1 MEWGGAMWKR
11 LARTGAI
18 LSAACLCLAALSYS
32 GGRRLAGGRERESVL
47 AIVAGPRIC
56 AGGKPHHRRPRG
68 SFTILCKFV
77 DEEGEPES
85 PADFER
91 LLGES
96 YPGLGHYW
104 REVSY
109 GRMSLAG
116 SKVVGC
122 G

>member
-1 MEWGGAMWKR
+1 MES
-11 LARTGAI
+11 LTTDARAF
-18 LSAACLCLAALSYS
+18 L
-32 GGRRLAGGRERESVL
+32 
-47 AIVAGPRIC
+47 
-56 AGGKPHHRRPRG
+56 
-68 SFTILCKFV
+68 TILCKFV

-85 PADFER
+85 PAYFER

-116 SKVVGC
+116 SKVVGWVALPSGKAAYRRADGSPDLFRLAQDC
-122 G
+122 AGASNLDIDRRDLRTQPGV